1 VLAIGAGFF
10 TLAILVSVATVWMRH
25 SVPQWTAP
33 VRRDGDVD
41 TKTEQT
47 TTRLGIAVN
56 LAASMLFAA
65 AGGAVTAWL
74 APARPLLHTLML
86 SLAVLIVSAL
96 AVHDL
101 RDRARLTYQ
110 VALLAL
116 TPMAALGGGILV
128 VLLR

>member
-10 TLAILVSVATVWMRH
+10 TLAVLVSIATAWMRH
-25 SVPQWTAP
+25 SAPQWTTPA
-33 VRRDGDVD
+33 RHDGDVD
-41 TKTEQT
+41 TKTEAT
-47 TTRLGIAVN
+47 TTRLGMAVN

-65 AGGAVTAWL
+65 VGGAVTALL

-101 RDRARLTYQ
+101 RDRARATYQ

-116 TPMAALGGGILV
+116 TPMAALGGGILL